1 MPPPQA
7 EADDAYQ
14 PPEEEDDE
22 YEDQAEYDDFGELI
36 TRRGAAATRRSTRT
50 NGNRGSDW
58 GDWKGERRSMR
69 LGAPADVQLDGPP
82 PKRARTNDSAVSGSS
97 VDVAPAN
104 GNSSNGL
111 KIKINGAAA
120 VKSTETA
127 VEAVAGKKK
136 SKFWYYAVEPVSGPP
151 PISAADEAPPTS
163 DSAPQSEG
171 SRADLDAMS
180 DNPRGNGGNGNR
192 NGLRYP
198 STTPSASGS
207 NVDELYERSIGGS
220 LSPASESMDES

>member
-1 MPPPQA
+1 
-7 EADDAYQ
+7 
-14 PPEEEDDE
+14 
-22 YEDQAEYDDFGELI
+22 
-36 TRRGAAATRRSTRT
+36 
-50 NGNRGSDW
+50 
-58 GDWKGERRSMR
+58 MR

-104 GNSSNGL
+104 GNSSNSL

-120 VKSTETA
+120 VKPTETA
-127 VEAVAGKKK
+127 VEVVAGKKK

-151 PISAADEAPPTS
+151 SIPAADEPPPIS

-180 DNPRGNGGNGNR
+180 DDPRGNGNGNR